1 MTISEIKNLTKF
13 LTDNDIQKIKE
24 EIKSKETVLK
34 SGNLE
39 EEEIIQ
45 VLNTL
50 FSILVI
56 EKTLELEIE
65 DIEEIRD
72 ELQDEL
78 SSTTDA
84 LASTTDALTEYR
96 TENAS
101 LTDAYENLKV
111 DVTLLQEDTTEE
123 DTEDVNDEIKSL
135 TKSVN
140 DDTIVEATAEVE
152 DKEKVEVIPFES
164 DEVESY
170 EPDNLG
176 RTYLG
181 TYQLTA
187 YEWTGSPCANGNYP
201 TTNYTVAFNSL
212 PLGTKIYIEGY
223 GDYVVEDRGGMG
235 NNVIDVYM
243 GDYSACIQFGR
254 RSANVY
260 IYE

>member
-1 MTISEIKNLTKF
+1 MN
-13 LTDNDIQKIKE
+13 N
-24 EIKSKETVLK
+24 
-34 SGNLE
+34 
-39 EEEIIQ
+39 
-45 VLNTL
+45 
-50 FSILVI
+50 SI
-56 EKTLELEIE
+56 KTLGIGLVGLMLILGIALYCIQIEHEETLGRVAALEQQNN
-65 DIEEIRD
+65 

-111 DVTLLQEDTTEE
+111 DVTLLQETTVEEDTTEE
-123 DTEDVNDEIKSL
+123 VNDEIKSL

-140 DDTIVEATAEVE
+140 NDTIVEATAEVE

-201 TTNYTVAFNSL
+201 TTNYTVACNSL